1 MVDANEVLKESLAQC
16 KRDFQNNIDYVVD
29 IAIRLERRKIL
40 DFFQEKFV
48 SGESITPA
56 ELVRAVNNCNKE

>member
-1 MVDANEVLKESLAQC
+1 MVDANAVLKETLEQC
-16 KRDFQNNIDYVVD
+16 KKDLQNNIDYAVD
-29 IAIRLERRKIL
+29 IAIRLERRQIL

-48 SGESITPA
+48 SGELITPA